1 MVILRI
7 QYTAHV
13 FLLGFVTLLPHN
25 DSAEKL
31 AKGDMQ
37 TNMDHLQETK
47 FAPVAWNDEQKNKS
61 KTGSLMLCQQYKQDN
76 KCFL

>member
-37 TNMDHLQETK
+37 TNMGHLQETK

-61 KTGSLMLCQQYKQDN
+61 KTFQTRGKNGNRNLN
-76 KCFL
+76 FTFL